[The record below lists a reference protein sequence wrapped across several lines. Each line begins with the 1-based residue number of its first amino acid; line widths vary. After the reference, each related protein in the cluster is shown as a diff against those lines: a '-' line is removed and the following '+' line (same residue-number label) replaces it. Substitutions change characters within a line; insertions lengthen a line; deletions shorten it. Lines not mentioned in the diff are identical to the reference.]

1 MPDANIPRMSAAT
14 IVASC
19 AALSQDI
26 ADDVEKFDGMDF
38 TSENVALLI
47 GGIVAQLDHLTM
59 MVGALARVV
68 QEP

>member
-1 MPDANIPRMSAAT
+1 MTAPDIPRMDPAT

-19 AALSQDI
+19 KALRTDI
-26 ADDVEKFDGMDF
+26 AEDVDKFDGMDF

-47 GGIVAQLDHLTM
+47 GGMQAQIDYLVT

-68 QEP
+68 QET

>member
-1 MPDANIPRMSAAT
+1 MPGPDIPRMDPAT
-14 IVASC
+14 IVAS
-19 AALSQDI
+19 ARTLRQDI

-47 GGIVAQLDHLTM
+47 GGIVGQLDYLTV

>member
-1 MPDANIPRMSAAT
+1 MSTADIPRMDPST

-19 AALSQDI
+19 KALRIDI
-26 ADDVEKFDGMDF
+26 AEEVDKFDGMDF

-47 GGIVAQLDHLTM
+47 GGMQAQIDYLTT

-68 QEP
+68 